1 MIKKLELINTK
12 TIKEEIDEIPA
23 NLKSK
28 RIRSV
33 SPPTFNKNNSN
44 SNYHI
49 LKKIET
55 ELSTINPESLMLQ
68 VDPEI
73 KPVET
78 IEQIQFYYYNIKKEM
93 NKYHVQEQ
101 KKKILTEKID
111 NLSKQID
118 IIIHPHA
125 SKISFGKDE
134 GSENQKQ
141 KEGEDGKKKENKPI
155 IDYRVKI
162 RSLEKELEYT
172 YQGYNSIKSKNNKLI
187 NQLDEMRKQNIFHMN
202 KLNGLKKLLKEKDE
216 KFKQDKKLVEENLK
230 KKEEDLYLNKLIE
243 KQNLL
248 HKINKEMTDNIKETN
263 IEITKK
269 KAKKKYLDFQKQK
282 LERKIETIENNH
294 KLKKEK
300 FNNEIKDELDK
311 IKDFNEESEII
322 KCLDMKKMEELEKL
336 LNNIF
341 EETKT
346 ENSKQLI
353 EYLTKSCEENLNF
366 QNSVEVLQDEV
377 NKLEKEVSELEYI
390 LSFCEENIS
399 VKKKNKLGENE
410 INQIEKINNA
420 RDIFINLQYQV
431 INELYKDYIQK
442 FFDLMK
448 QCNEM
453 TEEHI
458 LKCDNINDIFGFL
471 YKIQERLRNFS
482 EKFKNNNINKDNKDN
497 FNFNKWSNKWDRIN
511 KVKEGVI
518 KDYMKKLGE
527 GLNFDTNNIK
537 SLVDEYLFKEKTNKE
552 KKLIDLGNNK

>member
-33 SPPTFNKNNSN
+33 SPPTFNKNISN

-93 NKYHVQEQ
+93 SKYYMQEE
-101 KKKILTEKID
+101 KKKMLTEKID

-118 IIIHPHA
+118 IIVHPIK
-125 SKISFGKDE
+125 SKSILGKDE
-134 GSENQKQ
+134 ELENAQGGKAG
-141 KEGEDGKKKENKPI
+141 EGEDDKKKENKPI

-172 YQGYNSIKSKNNKLI
+172 YQGYNSIKSKNNNLI

-202 KLNGLKKLLKEKDE
+202 KLNGLKKLLKEKDD
-216 KFKQDKKLVEENLK
+216 KFKEDKIKVEENLK
-230 KKEEDLYLNKLIE
+230 KKDENQYLNKLIE

-248 HKINKEMTDNIKETN
+248 NQINKDMTENKKETN
-263 IEITKK
+263 IEITQK
-269 KAKKKYLDFQKQK
+269 KAKEKYLDFQQKK
-282 LERKIETIENNH
+282 LEKQTELLESRHKKKIEN
-294 KLKKEK
+294 
-300 FNNEIKDELDK
+300 FNNKIKDELDK
-311 IKDFNEESEII
+311 IKEFNQESEIL
-322 KCLDMKKMEELEKL
+322 KSLDMKKMKKLEKL
-336 LNNIF
+336 LNDIY

-346 ENSKQLI
+346 ENTKQLI

-366 QNSVEVLQDEV
+366 QNSVETLQKEV

-399 VKKKNKLGENE
+399 VKKKHKLGEKEMNE
-410 INQIEKINNA
+410 IEKINNA
-420 RDIFINLQYQV
+420 REIFTNLQYQV
-431 INELYKDYIQK
+431 INELYKDYTQK
-442 FFDLMK
+442 FFDLMR
-448 QCNEM
+448 QCEEIP
-453 TEEHI
+453 EEHL
-458 LKCDNINDIFGFL
+458 LKSDNINDIIGFL
-471 YKIQERLRNFS
+471 HKIQERFRKFS
-482 EKFKNNNINKDNKDN
+482 EKIKNNSNLKDSFD
-497 FNFNKWSNKWDRIN
+497 FNKWNHKWDKIN

-518 KDYMKKLGE
+518 KEYMKKFGE
-527 GLNFDTNNIK
+527 GLKFDTNNIK
-537 SLVDEYLFKEKTNKE
+537 SLVDEYLIKEKANKE
-552 KKLIDLGNNK
+552 RKISDIENK